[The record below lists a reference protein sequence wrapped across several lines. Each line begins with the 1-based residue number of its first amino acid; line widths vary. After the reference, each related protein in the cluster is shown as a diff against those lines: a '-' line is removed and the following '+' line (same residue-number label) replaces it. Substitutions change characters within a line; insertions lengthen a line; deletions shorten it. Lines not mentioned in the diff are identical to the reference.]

1 MVDSKESKKIH
12 GMCMQLF
19 LYSYNF
25 FRAKIKEPKALTDS
39 VLMGHRFT
47 AEEALSGRIVE
58 KICDME
64 ELLDTAVQMG
74 QAAVGKNKLNRDAVK
89 HSKKDL
95 YSDIISVF
103 QNENLSRQGILQAF
117 SQFNRKSRL

>member
-1 MVDSKESKKIH
+1 
-12 GMCMQLF
+12 
-19 LYSYNF
+19 
-25 FRAKIKEPKALTDS
+25 
-39 VLMGHRFT
+39 MGHRFT

-58 KICDME
+58 KVCDME

-74 QAAVGKNKLNRDAVK
+74 QAAVGKNKLDRDAFK
-89 HSKKDL
+89 HLKSDL
-95 YSDIISVF
+95 YSDIISAF